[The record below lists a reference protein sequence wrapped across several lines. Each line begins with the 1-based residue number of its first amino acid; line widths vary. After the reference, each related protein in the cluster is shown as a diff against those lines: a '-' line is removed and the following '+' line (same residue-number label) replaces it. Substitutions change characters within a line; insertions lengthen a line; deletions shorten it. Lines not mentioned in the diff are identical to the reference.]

1 MTDDVKIKLKELS
14 KLTKKY
20 CNMKSDFDKVTAKS
34 NECTEAI
41 SAARDKYIKQICEK
55 LNDPLTSPKTYWKIL
70 NRLLS
75 NKKVSAIPPVLFDGK
90 IISNFSQ
97 KAAIFN
103 KYFASQCTPLQNS
116 SSLPKPRLRT
126 DKTLSSLN
134 IREDD
139 IFVIVEKL
147 NSNKSHGWDDLSIKM
162 IKLCGKSVA
171 CSLKLI
177 FETCLLSREFPE
189 CWKRTNVVPVHKKE
203 RNLVKSYRP
212 ITLLQF
218 LEKFLKSDFQGLV

>member
-1 MTDDVKIKLKELS
+1 ME
-14 KLTKKY
+14 
-20 CNMKSDFDKVTAKS
+20 SDFHKVIAKS

-41 SAARDKYIKQICEK
+41 SAAKDKYIKQMCQT
-55 LNDPLTSPKTYWKIL
+55 LNDPLTAPKTYWKIL

-75 NKKVSAIPPVLFDGK
+75 NKKVPAIPPVLFDGK

-116 SSLPKPRLRT
+116 SSLPKPRLGT

-139 IFVIVEKL
+139 IFVILENL

-177 FETCLLSREFPE
+177 FETSLLGREFPE
-189 CWKRTNVVPVHKKE
+189 CWKRANVVPVHKKE
-203 RNLVKSYRP
+203 RNLVKNYRP

-218 LEKFLKSDFQGLV
+218 LENFLKSDFQGLV